1 MPYAKRLRKKRAGQ
15 LLDKILETGYF
26 IDCNYHPVKLTEY
39 SWGSKDLYGSDVSGI
54 SLTTGKGSSCSI
66 FYCGPEP
73 ITEAI
78 ALEMASVYKDHGNKG
93 LAIRYGGYTE
103 EQYDE
108 FEKMWRQ
115 NENC

>member
-1 MPYAKRLRKKRAGQ
+1 MPYAKRIRKKHAGQ
-15 LLDKILETGYF
+15 LLDQILKTGYF
-26 IDCNYHPVKLTEY
+26 VDCNYHPVKLTE
-39 SWGSKDLYGSDVSGI
+39 WTWIGKDIFGADVSGI

-66 FYCGPEP
+66 FHCGPEP

-78 ALEMASVYKDHGNKG
+78 ALEMASVYKDRGDKG

-103 EQYDE
+103 EQYAE

-115 NENC
+115 